1 MTATGPFIRLLSVMT
16 ECDEGGL
23 KGEVFDRMKD
33 QNQGVSLAK
42 DSSMQQWTPS
52 NAACGG

>member
-1 MTATGPFIRLLSVMT
+1 VTATGPFIRLLSVMT